1 MVKKITRK
9 KALSLALAGLMLAP
23 SLPIQSFAQGANQG
37 AKVESGTNKNGGPLH
52 NQSKQYIWGKYNVSK
67 TESGEPKLG
76 DIRSFATN
84 GNYGVYKGIGEIGGG
99 FPGIKVDGYLKAT
112 IVPGNMVKL
121 SQPYQKYFEA
131 SYGGTVSG

>member
-23 SLPIQSFAQGANQG
+23 SLPIQSFAQGTNQG
-37 AKVESGTNKNGGPLH
+37 AKVESGTNKNV
-52 NQSKQYIWGKYNVSK
+52 QSKQYIWGKYNVSK

-84 GNYGVYKGIGEIGGG
+84 ETMEY
-99 FPGIKVDGYLKAT
+99 IKALGK
-112 IVPGNMVKL
+112 
-121 SQPYQKYFEA
+121 
-131 SYGGTVSG
+131 